1 MLTEH
6 MGGFRVDI
14 EVEHP
19 GTPGVRLEVRSVLID
34 TGAEIT
40 SLPATVLQQLG
51 IRPYREMRFRQAD
64 GSAFTRPIGGVKIH
78 LGGTATF
85 DDVVFGE
92 PGDIVLLGAR
102 SMEGLNLEIDVVG
115 KTLRDRGPMLMA
127 ANCRSLAMV
136 GMTVLVS
143 GA

>member
-6 MGGFRVDI
+6 MGTFRVDI
-14 EVEHP
+14 EIESMRSP
-19 GTPGVRLEVRSVLID
+19 GPRREIRHVLID

-40 SLPATVLQQLG
+40 SLPAPVLDELA
-51 IRPYREMRFRQAD
+51 IPRLREKRFRQAD
-64 GSAFTRPIGGVKIH
+64 GTVFTRWIGAVMIY
-78 LGGTATF
+78 LGDAATA

-102 SMEGLNLEIDVVG
+102 SMEGLNLEIDLIG

-127 ANCRSLAMV
+127 ASA
-136 GMTVLVS
+136 
-143 GA
+143 

>member
-6 MGGFRVDI
+6 MGTFRVDI
-14 EVEHP
+14 EIEAP
-19 GTPGVRLEVRSVLID
+19 GPAPQGPRLEVRSVLID

-40 SLPATVLQQLG
+40 SLPARVLEQLG

-64 GSAFTRPIGGVKIH
+64 GTAFSRPVGGVIIH
-78 LGGTATF
+78 LGDTMTF

-127 ANCRSLAMV
+127 ASA
-136 GMTVLVS
+136 
-143 GA
+143 